1 MSCRVVLIPERS
13 GQGRAV
19 LHLVAAAECVA
30 PGGRLV
36 AVLPGS
42 LHGEDVLPGW
52 DVSWLAPRQ
61 GEFAGT
67 GVTVV
72 LLVAN
77 RPAA

>member
-52 DVSWLAPRQ
+52 KK
-61 GEFAGT
+61 
-67 GVTVV
+67 
-72 LLVAN
+72 
-77 RPAA
+77 